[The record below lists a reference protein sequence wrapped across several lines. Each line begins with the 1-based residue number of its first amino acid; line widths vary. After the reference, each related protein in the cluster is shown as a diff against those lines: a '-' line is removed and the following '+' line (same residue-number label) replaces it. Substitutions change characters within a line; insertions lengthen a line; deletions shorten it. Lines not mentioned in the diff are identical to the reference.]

1 MTLSEPQT
9 GFDSWAQN
17 VGQLRDLQRLADAE
31 KGPETNGRSRQS
43 IFLHMDKIICNFVT
57 TRVFYK
63 AIEMYY

>member
-31 KGPETNGRSRQS
+31 KGPETT
-43 IFLHMDKIICNFVT
+43 IVK
-57 TRVFYK
+57 K
-63 AIEMYY
+63 AINICAHGQNNMEFR